1 MVPSRRTQRTIV
13 LIGAVLFGVFFLVAF
28 GFRRA
33 GISQEALSIVGG
45 VLAYA
50 FLAAVVA
57 ILVLAR
63 RRRGGDAAVAAE
75 ALRGPPPRGGRVGRQ
90 AVAGRAAGGRGAVGR
105 GAAQANLM
113 VPVSGPEGTGMVDLV
128 MARIA
133 RHWEVLSAT
142 SWWTATGCGWRR
154 GPARPSRRTTEAKG
168 AGWRIPAWGCT
179 RPGRN

>member
-1 MVPSRRTQRTIV
+1 MAPSRRTQRTIL

-75 ALRGPPPRGGRVGRQ
+75 RFVGRHP
-90 AVAGRAAGGRGAVGR
+90 AVVESVGRPLQVGRPEGEVPSGR

-113 VPVSGPEGTGMVDLV
+113 VPVSGPEGTGRVNLV

-142 SWWTATGCGWRR
+142 LLVDGDRVRLAE
-154 GPARPSRRTTEAKG
+154 GPGEALSEDD
-168 AGWRIPAWGCT
+168 
-179 RPGRN
+179 

>member
-1 MVPSRRTQRTIV
+1 MAPTRRTQRTI
-13 LIGAVLFGVFFLVAF
+13 LLTGAVLFGIFFLVAF

-33 GISQEALSIVGG
+33 GVSQDALSIVGG

-63 RRRGGDAAVAAE
+63 RRRGRDAVAAAE
-75 ALRGPPPRGGRVGRQ
+75 RFVGRHP
-90 AVAGRAAGGRGAVGR
+90 AVVESIGRPLVVGRPEGEVPSGR

-113 VPVSGPEGTGMVDLV
+113 VPVSGPEGAGMVDLV

-142 SWWTATGCGWRR
+142 LLVDGDRVRLAE
-154 GPARPSRRTTEAKG
+154 GPSEALSEDD
-168 AGWRIPAWGCT
+168 
-179 RPGRN
+179 

>member
-1 MVPSRRTQRTIV
+1 MAASRRTQRTIL

-75 ALRGPPPRGGRVGRQ
+75 RFVGHHPAVVESVGRPLQ
-90 AVAGRAAGGRGAVGR
+90 VGRPEGEVPSGR

-142 SWWTATGCGWRR
+142 LLVDGDRVRLAE
-154 GPARPSRRTTEAKG
+154 GPGEALSEDD
-168 AGWRIPAWGCT
+168 
-179 RPGRN
+179 

>member
-1 MVPSRRTQRTIV
+1 MAPSRRTQRTIL
-13 LIGAVLFGVFFLVAF
+13 LIGAVLFGIFFLVAF

-63 RRRGGDAAVAAE
+63 RRRRGDAAVAAE
-75 ALRGPPPRGGRVGRQ
+75 RFVGRHP
-90 AVAGRAAGGRGAVGR
+90 AVVESVGRPLEVGRPEGEVPSGR

-113 VPVSGPEGTGMVDLV
+113 VPVSGPEGTGMVNLV

-142 SWWTATGCGWRR
+142 LLVDGDRVRLAE
-154 GPARPSRRTTEAKG
+154 GPGEALSEDD
-168 AGWRIPAWGCT
+168 
-179 RPGRN
+179 